1 MTNFNRIKQTA
12 LTNAFTFMAFGGVA
26 HANDGYRR
34 ATGFE
39 QIKSECEFF
48 ACEFFADQAVFAAGN
63 RVGWV
68 VQPMY
73 HARAFDQ
80 CMMAKGYARDQ

>member
-1 MTNFNRIKQTA
+1 MNFKRIKQTA
-12 LTNAFTFMAFGGVA
+12 LTIAFTFVALGGVA

-34 ATGFE
+34 VTVFE
-39 QIKSECEFF
+39 QIKS
-48 ACEFFADQAVFAAGN
+48 ACELFADQAVFAAGDK
-63 RVGWV
+63 VGWL

-80 CMMAKGYARDQ
+80 CMMEMGYARNQ